1 MEFSNPL
8 APSGHTTVP
17 DTPSRNMTNA
27 DFRKLMMTP
36 RANVPA
42 AGSAGSTGG
51 RSERISA
58 PGSMGAPAPK
68 GVASAT
74 PSHSITERKKKKQY
88 YASLRKAEDDKLA
101 ELAARYRDR
110 AKERR
115 EGATT
120 ETVPTDES
128 ISATAAGYHAVA
140 PDLKSNLNAAERR
153 KQLIQESKFLGG
165 DMEHTHLVKGLDYA
179 LLQKVRSEIE
189 ATEKE
194 ENEFEEALRA
204 KQEEKQKQDKRA
216 KEEVEEQTKLMF
228 RTAMAKNI
236 NRLLFSQKSSRVER
250 NELFLPHRMAY
261 VIELDEAEGDIPT
274 ALIRSKQDCP
284 QMALASATL
293 TTNDIVI
300 NKLTQILGYLRSGL
314 SIRKSKKRGGVD
326 KGTGDSTDPKAKE
339 GEGARNPSVAR
350 DNVSIFDDVG
360 EYHPQRESGG
370 ATRKN
375 RRASPSRETSPMDQ
389 KDDRDR
395 LRDHRGERADRGE
408 KNGKRPAASRY
419 FTSSTDDLVTEKT
432 FESSQSDV
440 LLRTALKATQ
450 QQASDANKD
459 SKESGGRF
467 KDKLARLTQ
476 QEDYYSECYPG
487 MPENDDAVAD
497 SDEEEDLSKM
507 DNGKRKGPL
516 NRWDFES
523 QEEYAAYMDRKEAL
537 PKAAFQYGVKMA
549 EGRRTKGAAGPQGQ
563 QIQGQKKDKMKLDRE
578 LQQINQI
585 LAKRRAGDSGGNSGG
600 KQARYED

>member
-1 MEFSNPL
+1 
-8 APSGHTTVP
+8 
-17 DTPSRNMTNA
+17 
-27 DFRKLMMTP
+27 
-36 RANVPA
+36 
-42 AGSAGSTGG
+42 
-51 RSERISA
+51 
-58 PGSMGAPAPK
+58 
-68 GVASAT
+68 
-74 PSHSITERKKKKQY
+74 
-88 YASLRKAEDDKLA
+88 DDKLA

-115 EGATT
+115 EGAITETGPTT
-120 ETVPTDES
+120 EES
-128 ISATAAGYHAVA
+128 ISATAGYHAVA

-189 ATEKE
+189 AKE
-194 ENEFEEALRA
+194 REESEFEEALKA
-204 KQEEKQKQDKRA
+204 KQEERQRQDKRA
-216 KEEVEEQTKLMF
+216 KEEVEEQTKIIF

-236 NRLLFSQKSSRVER
+236 NRLLFAQKAARVER

-314 SIRKSKKRGGVD
+314 SIRKNKKRGVAEKGV
-326 KGTGDSTDPKAKE
+326 GDGADPKGNK
-339 GEGARNPSVAR
+339 GEDQRGPVPPR
-350 DNVSIFDDVG
+350 DDINIFDDVG
-360 EYHPQRESGG
+360 EYRPQTETTGG
-370 ATRKN
+370 A
-375 RRASPSRETSPMDQ
+375 RRGRRDSPTRETSPLDHRE
-389 KDDRDR
+389 DRDR
-395 LRDHRGERADRGE
+395 LRDHRAERAE
-408 KNGKRPAASRY
+408 AKRPAASRY
-419 FTSSTDDLVTEKT
+419 FTASSADDLAADKN
-432 FESSQSDV
+432 FESAQSET
-440 LLRTALKATQ
+440 LLRAALKATQ
-450 QQASDANKD
+450 QQADGSG
-459 SKESGGRF
+459 KETGGRF
-467 KDKLARLTQ
+467 KEKLARLTQ

-549 EGRRTKGAAGPQGQ
+549 EGRKTKGTGNKGPAGPQGQ
-563 QIQGQKKDKMKLDRE
+563 QMQGQRKDKMKLDRE

-585 LAKRRAGDSGGNSGG
+585 LAKRRAGDAVGGGSGG
-600 KQARYED
+600 KQSRFED